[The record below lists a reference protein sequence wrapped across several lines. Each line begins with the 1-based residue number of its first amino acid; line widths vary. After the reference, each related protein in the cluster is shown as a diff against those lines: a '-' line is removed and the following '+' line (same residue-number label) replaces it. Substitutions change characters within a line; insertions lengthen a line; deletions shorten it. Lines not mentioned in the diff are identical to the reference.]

1 VEKVVDILKEFRYI
15 KYVADREA
23 RNSDSPVHPNLEN
36 NIV

>member
-1 VEKVVDILKEFRYI
+1 VENVVDILKEVRYI
-15 KYVADREA
+15 KLVAERDA